1 MLADVNVANDCTFV
15 CQLVCVTLTLCG
27 YEMWEIGM
35 RTSNGSYGTNI
46 SYWLANFS
54 QLVVPGRGERNENN
68 QKTFAPESFRP
79 G

>member
-54 QLVVPGRGERNENN
+54 
-68 QKTFAPESFRP
+68 
-79 G
+79 